1 MEADLDLVSIS
12 SCLNV
17 FGFVCLFVLYLQDF
31 ELRNR
36 QAILEL
42 DRTLNIIYYNAPVF
56 EVKEMALT
64 KCLRLWRTRDVS
76 ETPGQESECWIN
88 VWVFIG
94 LL

>member
-1 MEADLDLVSIS
+1 MFCYCFLFTFETGFPCVVEADLDLVSVS

-42 DRTLNIIYYNAPVF
+42 DRTLNII
-56 EVKEMALT
+56 
-64 KCLRLWRTRDVS
+64 
-76 ETPGQESECWIN
+76 
-88 VWVFIG
+88 
-94 LL
+94 